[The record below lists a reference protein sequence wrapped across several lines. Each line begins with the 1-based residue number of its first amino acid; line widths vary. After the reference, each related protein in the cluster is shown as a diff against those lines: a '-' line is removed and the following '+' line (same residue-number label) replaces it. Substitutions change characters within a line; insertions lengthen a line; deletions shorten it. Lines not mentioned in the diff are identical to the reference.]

1 MNSGKELIFLST
13 PITNAINPETG
24 CFDMK
29 MASQINVIA
38 EKIRQKGYDLF
49 LAIEQEEWGKAVAS
63 PEVCTPRD
71 YTNLIKS
78 KGLVVYLTECFS
90 EGTAVEIGWASA
102 KGIPVTIICPK
113 GLKMSPLLKGLNL
126 IGNNRIYHVDF
137 EDTEQIDVILN
148 ERL

>member
-1 MNSGKELIFLST
+1 MNANKELIFLST

-24 CFDMK
+24 WFDSK

-49 LAIEQEEWGKAVAS
+49 LAIEQEEWGKAIAS
-63 PEVCTPRD
+63 AEVCTPRD
-71 YTNLIKS
+71 YRNLMKA

-90 EGTAVEIGWASA
+90 EGTLVEIGWASA

-113 GLKMSPLLKGLNL
+113 GLNMSPLIKGLNL

-137 EDTEQIDVILN
+137 NDPQQVDVILN